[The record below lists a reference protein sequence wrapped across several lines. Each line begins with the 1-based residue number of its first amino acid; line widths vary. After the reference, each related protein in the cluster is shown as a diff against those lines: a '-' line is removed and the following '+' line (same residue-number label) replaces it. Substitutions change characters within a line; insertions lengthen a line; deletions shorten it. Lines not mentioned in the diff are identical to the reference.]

1 MITKTLFTLSF
12 CLLALMSVGQSF
24 QGEILYQNSYKS
36 KISNV
41 RDEQFTTMLGSSQK
55 FYIKNGN
62 YKSVTNGQLVLW
74 QTYINKDNKLYT
86 KMSNSD
92 TIFWTDGSL
101 NLDEVLKAEVN
112 KEVVEVLGYKCDE
125 LLLTCKNGIHKF
137 YFSNKLHVD
146 SKLFINHKYANWYEF
161 LSRTNA
167 MPLKY
172 TVDYGQFILES
183 VATEIK
189 QIQLDDT
196 IFDLP
201 KNSKTIK
208 SPY

>member
-1 MITKTLFTLSF
+1 MIIKTLFTL
-12 CLLALMSVGQSF
+12 LLFFSALLSIGQSF
-24 QGEILYQNSYKS
+24 QGKISYQNSYKS

-41 RDEQFTTMLGSSQK
+41 TDEQFAAMLGSSQD

-92 TIFWTDGSL
+92 TVYWTDGSL
-101 NLDEVLKAEVN
+101 NLDEVLKAEIN
-112 KEVVEVLGYKCDE
+112 KEVVQILGYKCDE
-125 LLLTCKNGIHKF
+125 LVLICKNGIHKF
-137 YFSNKLHVD
+137 YFSNKLFVD
-146 SKLFINHKYANWYEF
+146 SKLFLDHKYANWYEF

-172 TVDYGQFILES
+172 VIDYGQFILES